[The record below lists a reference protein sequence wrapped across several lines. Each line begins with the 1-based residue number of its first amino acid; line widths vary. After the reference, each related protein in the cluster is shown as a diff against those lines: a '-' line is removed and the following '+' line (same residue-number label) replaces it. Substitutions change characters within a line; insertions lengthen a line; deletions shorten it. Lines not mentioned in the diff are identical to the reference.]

1 MSEQSWRTETIAA
14 LDRIEIVTDRMEKQR
29 ADECHQRT
37 NLGAWC
43 ESVCSKLR
51 EAWKR

>member
-14 LDRIEIVTDRMEKQR
+14 LDRIEIVTDRLEKKR
-29 ADECHQRT
+29 ADECRQRT
-37 NLGAWC
+37 NFEEWC
-43 ESVCSKLR
+43 ASVCSKLR